1 VDIREKN
8 SWRHENAATMG
19 FPIRGRIARMEV
31 AVRWLAIFCFLLPT
45 GSTSER
51 RGRID
56 LNGLLA
62 SPATLSQM
70 VLRWDYPPNS
80 ELYLYGDGRLAL
92 QAYPV
97 VPDDPDSPFLLKNR
111 SLVPTCSTRISTAD
125 IKALLQLMIERHFFD
140 LPEKSYVY
148 MTAAYA
154 RRNLELHTIAVD
166 NGKEKAERT
175 FGVGKYQGQEESFPP
190 DFAAIEQA
198 LAKIRDSASLPSRRP
213 CGVEPGIKIRKVT
226 AYGVSRKKEHGQKSL
241 VSQMCFMLA
250 CGPSTPPVDSRGES
264 VCSAQDDKSSVVGAL
279 VSDGH
284 RKISQSPIALPPC

>member
-1 VDIREKN
+1 
-8 SWRHENAATMG
+8 MG
-19 FPIRGRIARMEV
+19 FPIRSRIARMDV

-70 VLRWDYPPNS
+70 ILRWDYPPNS
-80 ELYLYGDGRLAL
+80 ELYLYGDGRLVL

-175 FGVGKYQGQEESFPP
+175 FGVGKYQGQEESIPP

-213 CGVEPGIKIRKVT
+213 CGVAPGIKFGR
-226 AYGVSRKKEHGQKSL
+226 
-241 VSQMCFMLA
+241 
-250 CGPSTPPVDSRGES
+250 
-264 VCSAQDDKSSVVGAL
+264 
-279 VSDGH
+279 
-284 RKISQSPIALPPC
+284 